1 MFVRCGAE
9 SHYGKGR
16 IRSRSSSL
24 SAVHREDL
32 RYRTGRTHAAIHLDL
47 KGNRLKRI
55 VKRSNAQL
63 STGPKTPEG
72 KKTLVLECLPTRPYR
87 PDRHSHTRRPG
98 SLPTALR
105 RHPRSPRSGRRPRNR
120 SRPSNRRGPLATQP
134 RPRPRKCHLHPRPS
148 GALRPQRRP
157 PRSRRRFRSRPH
169 LDRPGKK
176 PPAPHDL
183 RTAHPP
189 LRRKNMAELRA
200 LQAGRKAAIER
211 AETEAACSSNSQS
224 TKAITTIQPT
234 ISRPNLSPFG
244 SFFRDSKSCAKSSAT
259 AA

>member
-120 SRPSNRRGPLATQP
+120 SRPSNRKGPLATQP
-134 RPRPRKCHLHPRPS
+134 RR
-148 GALRPQRRP
+148 ALENAIFTLGLQEHSDPNAATP
-157 PRSRRRFRSRPH
+157 KSTRFRSRPH

-176 PPAPHDL
+176 PPAPHGL

-234 ISRPNLSPFG
+234 ISRPNLSPLG
-244 SFFRDSKSCAKSSAT
+244 SFFRDPKSCAKSSAT

>member
-9 SHYGKGR
+9 SHHGKGR

-134 RPRPRKCHLHPRPS
+134 RPRPRKCHLHLGLQEHSDPNAAHPEVDAAFAQGRTWIAQAKNLQLLTTYEQRIRRSVERTWPS
-148 GALRPQRRP
+148 LGHCKPGAKP
-157 PRSRRRFRSRPH
+157 PSSEP
-169 LDRPGKK
+169 KQK
-176 PPAPHDL
+176 PPARP
-183 RTAHPP
+183 T
-189 LRRKNMAELRA
+189 RRVRR
-200 LQAGRKAAIER
+200 Q
-211 AETEAACSSNSQS
+211 
-224 TKAITTIQPT
+224 
-234 ISRPNLSPFG
+234 
-244 SFFRDSKSCAKSSAT
+244 
-259 AA
+259 